1 MTQYWKDFPDIAD
14 FLGNVES
21 LILNLLDQNAFPLKK
36 ELGDLV
42 ESGGKMLRP
51 ALVYVGAE
59 FGLSRTRKRWT
70 KKQREKIVNIAA
82 AIELLHTATLIHDD
96 ILDRASS
103 RRGIPTLHTRLGS
116 TNAILAGDWLFSR
129 TYRIIAQYVHPS
141 SAVLLSD
148 FVSAICK
155 AEINQDLTK
164 FRFTSSR
171 RRYLQTIAGK
181 TAALFSLALHIGASE
196 SGCSALHT
204 QALRRTG
211 YNLGMAF
218 QIIDDILDYES
229 SVKELKKPVGN
240 DLREGL
246 CTLPLIYALQEDCEH
261 IKPLVAEIRTAPDSV
276 EQILS
281 LVMNTK
287 AIDRARADAAHY
299 TRLAHVEIERL
310 PNGAPKNDLERIVN
324 SLLVRKY

>member
-1 MTQYWKDFPDIAD
+1 MTQYWKDFPDIAE
-14 FLGNVES
+14 FLGNVEE
-21 LILNLLDQNAFPLKK
+21 LILATLERNAFPLKG
-36 ELGDLV
+36 ELEALV

-59 FGLSRTRKRWT
+59 FGLSRSQKQWT
-70 KKQREKIVNIAA
+70 KKQKEKMVNIAA

-103 RRGIPTLHTRLGS
+103 RRGIPTLHTRFGT

-141 SAVLLSD
+141 RAVLLAD
-148 FVSAICK
+148 FVGAICK

-164 FRFTSSR
+164 FSFALSR
-171 RRYLQTIAGK
+171 RKYLQTIAGK
-181 TAALFSLALHIGASE
+181 TAALFALALHIGASE
-196 SGCSALHT
+196 TGCSALNT

-229 SVKELKKPVGN
+229 SLEELKKPVGN
-240 DLREGL
+240 DIREGL
-246 CTLPLIYALQEDCEH
+246 CTLPLIYALQEDSAH
-261 IKPLVAEIRTAPDSV
+261 IRPLLSEIRAAPESV
-276 EQILS
+276 ESILS
-281 LVMNTK
+281 RVMKTN
-287 AIDRARADAAHY
+287 AIDHARADAAHY
-299 TRLAHVEIERL
+299 TRLAHTEIARL
-310 PNGAPKNDLERIVN
+310 PEGAPRRDLEHIVN

>member
-14 FLGNVES
+14 FLGNVET
-21 LILNLLDQNAFPLKK
+21 LILNLLDRNAFPLKR
-36 ELGDLV
+36 ELGELV

-59 FGLSRTRKRWT
+59 FGLNRAQKLWT
-70 KKQREKIVNIAA
+70 KKQKEKMIHIAA

-129 TYRIIAQYVHPS
+129 TYRIIAQYMHPS
-141 SAVLLSD
+141 RAVLLSD

-164 FRFTSSR
+164 FSFTSSR

-196 SGCSALHT
+196 SGCSVPYT

-229 SVKELKKPVGN
+229 SVEELKKPVGN

-246 CTLPLIYALQEDCEH
+246 CTLPLIYALQEDGAR
-261 IKPLVAEIRTAPDSV
+261 IKTLLAKIQTAPESV
-276 EQILS
+276 ERVLA
-281 LVMNTK
+281 LVMKTH

-299 TRLAHVEIERL
+299 TRLAHAEISKL
-310 PNGAPKNDLERIVN
+310 PNGAPKSDLERIVN
-324 SLLVRKY
+324 QLLVRKY